1 MDSCI
6 DKPREPLLGQDNLAL
21 LALIEQQ
28 RFGVEYQPLIDT
40 QSGEIMAYEALA
52 RFFDHKG
59 LPVAPLDIFQAL
71 HESPLMLAQVELQL
85 KRIQLRYRP
94 AGVPLFLNLDPHA
107 YSVFGDQGLTNAMA
121 ILLSESPDLIIEI
134 IENTDVND
142 ARMSHHVSEV
152 MRSMGFGIALD
163 DVGAPGTMVSLSI
176 LGDVDYIKFDRSWLT
191 QNQSDDMQQLLKSL
205 ISFSRCSGKK
215 TVLEGVESAEDLAYA
230 VNMGIDY
237 VQGFFYKEL
246 FINEAH
252 Y

>member
-59 LPVAPLDIFQAL
+59 LPVSPLDIFQAL

-94 AGVPLFLNLDPHA
+94 AGVPLF
-107 YSVFGDQGLTNAMA
+107 
-121 ILLSESPDLIIEI
+121 
-134 IENTDVND
+134 
-142 ARMSHHVSEV
+142 
-152 MRSMGFGIALD
+152 
-163 DVGAPGTMVSLSI
+163 
-176 LGDVDYIKFDRSWLT
+176 
-191 QNQSDDMQQLLKSL
+191 
-205 ISFSRCSGKK
+205 
-215 TVLEGVESAEDLAYA
+215 
-230 VNMGIDY
+230 
-237 VQGFFYKEL
+237 
-246 FINEAH
+246 
-252 Y
+252 